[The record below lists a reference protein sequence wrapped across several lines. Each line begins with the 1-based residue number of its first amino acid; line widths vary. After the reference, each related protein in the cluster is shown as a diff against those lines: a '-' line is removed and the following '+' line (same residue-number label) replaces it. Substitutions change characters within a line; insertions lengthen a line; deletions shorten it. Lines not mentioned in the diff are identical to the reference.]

1 MGLTLTRDAANIARL
16 LELLKHTGLDS
27 AAVPAITVHRA
38 RLPRRRAGAS
48 ASTYTHKSMEE
59 GNGR

>member
-16 LELLKHTGLDS
+16 LELLKHT
-27 AAVPAITVHRA
+27 AAGPAITVHRA